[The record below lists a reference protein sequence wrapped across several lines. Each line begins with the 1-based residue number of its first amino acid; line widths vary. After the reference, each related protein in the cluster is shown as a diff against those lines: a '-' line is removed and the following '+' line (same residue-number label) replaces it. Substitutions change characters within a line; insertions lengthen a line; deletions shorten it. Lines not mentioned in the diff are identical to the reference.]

1 MMRASW
7 YYFGVTIDPA
17 GRNASGVRWSALVSL
32 PGYAGFLR
40 ADTKD
45 GMRELIRHY
54 RVTK

>member
-1 MMRASW
+1 VTRASW
-7 YYFGVTIDPA
+7 SYFGVTIDPA
-17 GRNASGVRWSALVSL
+17 GRNSSGIRWSALVSL

-54 RVTK
+54 RVTS